1 MLNISPKSDGT
12 IPDAQRQI
20 LLGVGKWLSV
30 NGDGIYSTRAW
41 TKFGEGQFRFTT
53 KGNVLYAI
61 SMKWSE
67 QPLVIALITP
77 EAIKVKSVTLLG
89 HEGKIGFTQD
99 EQGLKI
105 TFPTE
110 KPCEYAYT
118 FKIEGSGLKK

>member
-1 MLNISPKSDGT
+1 MMNMFSKKSIDSSLH
-12 IPDAQRQI
+12 ARMAFEF
-20 LLGVGKWLSV
+20 

-67 QPLVIALITP
+67 QPMVIAAITP
-77 EAIKVKSVTLLG
+77 EAIKVTVVTMLG
-89 HEGKIGFTQD
+89 HEGKIMFSQD

-110 KPCEYAYT
+110 KQVNMLT
-118 FKIEGSGLKK
+118 LSRLKDQA